1 MLFSVAK
8 GIAEVAIGIL
18 GKAGEN
24 SSNKLVR

>member
-1 MLFSVAK
+1 MKMLYSC
-8 GIAEVAIGIL
+8 IAEVAIGIL